1 MNYYFLGIG
10 GIGMSA
16 IARFFKQR
24 GDNVSG
30 YDRTESELTRQLVA
44 EGIPV
49 HYADD
54 PSLIPDGIDMVVYT
68 PAVPQQTAEYQYL
81 LQKGV
86 PMEKR
91 SQVLGELTRGK
102 KCLAVAGTHG
112 KTSTSSLVAH
122 ILSHTDMGC
131 SAFLGGI
138 AKNFNSN
145 MVVNN
150 ESEYVVV
157 EADEYDRSFL
167 QLQPYCSVITA
178 TDADHL
184 DIYGTHE
191 NLLEAFR
198 QFASQTDPDGC
209 LIMKQGLPLLD
220 DEGESDAPEEQ
231 EHHHA
236 HKHSHILNSQ
246 FSILT
251 YTAHGIEADYYP
263 WNVRNYNGNIYFDL
277 RTPKGVIYDLEIPNT
292 SLYNVENAVAAAAMV
307 MSLGVDEHQLRYGF
321 KTYEGVRRRFDYR
334 IKTKELVMI
343 DDYAHHPQEIAA
355 CLESIRYLY
364 PGKRVVG
371 IFQPHLYTRTRD
383 FADQFAEVLSTLDE
397 LIMLPIY
404 PAREKPIL
412 GVTSSMVLRKIDSLS
427 KYLCT
432 PDQVLELVPALCP
445 DVVVTMGA
453 GDIDR
458 LVPRLEEVL
467 KDEEPPL
474 ENKQ

>member
-1 MNYYFLGIG
+1 
-10 GIGMSA
+10 MSA

-157 EADEYDRSFL
+157 GADEYDRSFL
-167 QLQPYCSVITA
+167 QL
-178 TDADHL
+178 
-184 DIYGTHE
+184 
-191 NLLEAFR
+191 
-198 QFASQTDPDGC
+198 
-209 LIMKQGLPLLD
+209 
-220 DEGESDAPEEQ
+220 
-231 EHHHA
+231 
-236 HKHSHILNSQ
+236 
-246 FSILT
+246 
-251 YTAHGIEADYYP
+251 
-263 WNVRNYNGNIYFDL
+263 
-277 RTPKGVIYDLEIPNT
+277 
-292 SLYNVENAVAAAAMV
+292 
-307 MSLGVDEHQLRYGF
+307 
-321 KTYEGVRRRFDYR
+321 
-334 IKTKELVMI
+334 
-343 DDYAHHPQEIAA
+343 HP
-355 CLESIRYLY
+355 
-364 PGKRVVG
+364 
-371 IFQPHLYTRTRD
+371 
-383 FADQFAEVLSTLDE
+383 
-397 LIMLPIY
+397 
-404 PAREKPIL
+404 
-412 GVTSSMVLRKIDSLS
+412 
-427 KYLCT
+427 
-432 PDQVLELVPALCP
+432 
-445 DVVVTMGA
+445 
-453 GDIDR
+453 
-458 LVPRLEEVL
+458 
-467 KDEEPPL
+467 
-474 ENKQ
+474 